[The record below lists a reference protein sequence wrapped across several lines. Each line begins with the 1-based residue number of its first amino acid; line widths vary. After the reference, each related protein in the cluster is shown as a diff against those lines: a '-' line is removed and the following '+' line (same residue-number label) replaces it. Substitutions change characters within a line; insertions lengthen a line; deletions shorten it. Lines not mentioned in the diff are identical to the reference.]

1 VHKADHLPPSCA
13 TVTKSGNL
21 KFLEPYGPDQAC
33 NGTALPFTAT
43 GLYITHDRNLYID
56 HPSFCLPTGTTVIVL
71 ITVKFYVKCNE
82 QFSSVTGFL
91 EMQPLG

>member
-1 VHKADHLPPSCA
+1 MLTTYHKYCA

-21 KFLEPYGPDQAC
+21 KFLGPFGPVQAF

-43 GLYITHDRNLYID
+43 GLYITHHKNLYID
-56 HPSFCLPTGTTVIVL
+56 HLLFYLCTGTIVIVL
-71 ITVKFYVKCNE
+71 ITVKCYVKCNE